1 MVGKN
6 QSHTQLWVDNVSSP
20 PLMKQLAF
28 FYLALLCWAN
38 LPLQE
43 AEEGNG
49 FMRQQTFR
57 RQTQQMVKE
66 KGKHFEFVH
75 IAKTAGRS
83 MKIANERMEPSSRPF
98 EKSHGH
104 NVKVSHVLERNHT
117 AVVVLRDPADRMES
131 AFVFLRTGGF
141 GNRIPKEHLIT
152 EFNSTD
158 AFVEALAGESILA
171 IEAARCDAK
180 LKFCAE
186 APASGE
192 KFSLYKHTTVE
203 FRPQVWWLDVD
214 ENPNVRIICYPDLHD
229 VFPNLK
235 RPMTKETVLSRSLK
249 GHWYVKRYLSQKN
262 REKITR
268 LYPEDTLLYNV
279 NCK

>member
-1 MVGKN
+1 MLATFAVAFEQTCLLQTH
-6 QSHTQLWVDNVSSP
+6 QSVHKRPESSP
-20 PLMKQLAF
+20 PLMKLLAL

-49 FMRQQTFR
+49 FTRRTFR

-66 KGKHFEFVH
+66 KGKHFEFIH

-98 EKSHGH
+98 EMSHGH

-192 KFSLYKHTTVE
+192 KFS
-203 FRPQVWWLDVD
+203 
-214 ENPNVRIICYPDLHD
+214 
-229 VFPNLK
+229 
-235 RPMTKETVLSRSLK
+235 
-249 GHWYVKRYLSQKN
+249 
-262 REKITR
+262 
-268 LYPEDTLLYNV
+268 
-279 NCK
+279 